1 VNDFNP
7 DHNLVVQEAR
17 GLKVIDAQSYETA
30 ASYGRLC
37 KAAIAAYE
45 NDAEK
50 GIASAKETLQV
61 LRDNLAAKIDPLEE
75 LLGSLRQEMLAYEAR
90 QKERA
95 EVRAKEI
102 AVDGAPLIISTGV
115 PKTEGT
121 ASAETWAYEVEDVR
135 KLIIAAANGLSLI
148 DENGAVH
155 RYTVHEEVVTPETV
169 TPPEPVDW
177 PRVPHLALQPAKGF
191 LHTKVT
197 RLKAA
202 LDYPGVRVFPK
213 PTIRFSA

>member
-1 VNDFNP
+1 MNDFNP

-17 GLKVIDAQSYETA
+17 GLKVIDAQTYETA
-30 ASYGRLC
+30 ASYGRLFKGAIAFFESDAEAGIAAS
-37 KAAIAAYE
+37 KAAL
-45 NDAEK
+45 
-50 GIASAKETLQV
+50 ETL
-61 LRDNLAAKIDPLEE
+61 RANLKNKVEPLEE
-75 LLGSLRQEMLAYEAR
+75 ALGNIRQEMLTYEAR

-95 EVRAKEI
+95 ETRAKEL

-121 ASAETWAYEVEDVR
+121 ASAETWAYEVEDLR
-135 KLIIAAANGLSLI
+135 KLIIAAANGLTLI

-155 RYTVHEEVVTPETV
+155 RYIVHEEVILDGAITTPE
-169 TPPEPVDW
+169 PIDW
-177 PRVPHLALQPAKGF
+177 PRVPHLALRPAKGF